1 VFSSGAELLRRIKK
15 VRVGWGITFKMEKVV
30 EQLSNVSIKADNKD
44 ELRRTVF
51 PPPTMWYRSTIA
63 SARDDM
69 WAYSA
74 GGMIVIVQPQPTRT
88 DPIGKVDVKVEGVT
102 LGGND
107 GDGSVAGCRG
117 SDDAEGVKSE
127 EVVGDAKQKERGES
141 RWPTFSIIGE
151 QRNRYTSLSF
161 CQSPKDFLP
170 IPGATLVSGCKLT
183 F

>member
-1 VFSSGAELLRRIKK
+1 V
-15 VRVGWGITFKMEKVV
+15 WGITCKMEKVV

-51 PPPTMWYRSTIA
+51 PPPSMWYRSTIA

-88 DPIGKVDVKVEGVT
+88 DPTGKVDVNVEGVT
-102 LGGND
+102 LGND
-107 GDGSVAGCRG
+107 GDGSVAGAAGEAGFGG
-117 SDDAEGVKSE
+117 SNDAEGVKSE
-127 EVVGDAKQKERGES
+127 EVVGDSKQKKTGES
-141 RWPTFSIIGE
+141 RWPAFSIIGD

-170 IPGATLVSGCKLT
+170 IPGATLASGCKLT